1 MDASNK
7 VPAATLR
14 YRFRFLGQRW
24 RFLKRPLELENPA
37 TFPKLNIAIREP
49 SVEQMMNESMIS
61 LQESSHQDRQRST
74 IGIAETK
81 ETSNIT
87 VDIPINNLQDML
99 NGDSMGVDGKRPPF
113 ATIPPEVSAEGS
125 LESDLKCLRIFYQLP
140 RSRDKL
146 VRPHHK
152 PRSSNLWDRTTPRH
166 PQQPIPS
173 AASFRQQLSRKH
185 KISLGFT

>member
-99 NGDSMGVDGKRPPF
+99 NGIAWVWMENDLPSLRFRLRSLPKGRWSQISSVYGYS
-113 ATIPPEVSAEGS
+113 ISCLEVAIS
-125 LESDLKCLRIFYQLP
+125 LFDLITSHDPAIYGIE
-140 RSRDKL
+140 
-146 VRPHHK
+146 PHHVIL
-152 PRSSNLWDRTTPRH
+152 NN
-166 PQQPIPS
+166 PS
-173 AASFRQQLSRKH
+173 RVPHHFDNN
-185 KISLGFT
+185 